1 MAAGN
6 HTLFSGIRGSIARQI
21 VIRQRYGKTIVS
33 AFPMF
38 NKKRKRTP
46 AQQQM
51 NQLFAH
57 AHAYAKDILKNPE
70 ERDKAQ
76 VRLNVQRNRVYNAL
90 ISEYFRLFRE
100 AQAAAE
106 AEDGSEK

>member
-6 HTLFSGIRGSIARQI
+6 NTLFSGIRGSIARQI

-38 NKKRKRTP
+38 DKERKRTP
-46 AQQQM
+46 AQQEV
-51 NQLFAH
+51 NQRFAH
-57 AHAYAKDILKNPE
+57 AHAYAKNILNNPE

-76 VRLNVQRNRVYNAL
+76 VRLNVQRNRLYNSL
-90 ISEYFRLFRE
+90 ISEYCRLNKE
-100 AQAAAE
+100 A
-106 AEDGSEK
+106 